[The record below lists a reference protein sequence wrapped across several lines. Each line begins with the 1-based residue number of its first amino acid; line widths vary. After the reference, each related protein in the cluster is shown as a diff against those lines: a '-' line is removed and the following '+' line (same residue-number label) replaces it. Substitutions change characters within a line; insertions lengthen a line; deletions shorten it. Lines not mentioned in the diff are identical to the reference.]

1 MIKESARS
9 HLKCNFDP
17 EMVWGETF
25 NLKCF
30 KKCWKNIRFY
40 DIQNGL
46 QVYMKILTQAGFFLN
61 NFIVCL
67 LKGNTKSVLGFFK
80 TCF

>member
-1 MIKESARS
+1 MTHPTPLPSMWSFGEIGMIKESAQS
-9 HLKCNFDP
+9 HLKCNFVP

-46 QVYMKILTQAGFFLN
+46 QVYMKILTQAGFF
-61 NFIVCL
+61 
-67 LKGNTKSVLGFFK
+67 FK
-80 TCF
+80 